1 MGGANL
7 VGVTIFFVLSGYLIT
22 SILLN
27 RGSLVTFYVRR
38 ARRLLPALFMW
49 LAVLIVVGAITARD
63 ALPTLLY
70 VANWT
75 STVTPLGHTW
85 SLSAEEQFYAL
96 WPLALTLWRRP
107 VWLLWAVAIGGAAA
121 RFLTPDQSLLVVAS
135 RFDALAWGCLLGL
148 GVVPKVPRM
157 AVALALAVFAWFTV
171 NGDVATMTRYGYTLT
186 AIASFLVMAV
196 LVRRPTGP
204 LAQPGL
210 MGIGRISYG
219 LYLWHF
225 PLAIGFYH
233 VLFRYDGQA
242 LVLAVGEP
250 ERIALTLGVIA
261 ATFACAGL
269 SWILVERRFL
279 QPSPRRIGA
288 SSIAIASGP
297 ALTRSPVRRLRDWR
311 PDLATSL
318 SGRRQAGANAPQVP
332 GEESHEPEHQ

>member
-1 MGGANL
+1 MEHETSSHHESLVYRPELDALRGIAVLLVIGGHLLIPGMGGANL

-27 RGSLVTFYVRR
+27 RGSLVSFYLRR
-38 ARRLLPALFMW
+38 ARRLLPALFTW

-63 ALPTLLY
+63 ALPTLFY

-75 STVTPLGHTW
+75 TTVTPLGHTW

-96 WPLALTLWRRP
+96 WPLALTLWKRP

-121 RFLTPDQSLLVVAS
+121 RFLAPDQGLIVAAS

-148 GVVPKVPRM
+148 GVVPRVPRLV
-157 AVALALAVFAWFTV
+157 VALAIGLLAWFTV
-171 NGDVATMTRYGYTLT
+171 EGTVATMNQYGYTLI
-186 AIASFLVMAV
+186 AIASFVVMAV
-196 LVRRPTGP
+196 LVRRPTGL
-204 LAQPGL
+204 LAHPGL

-233 VLFRYDGQA
+233 VLFRYDGPT
-242 LVLAVGEP
+242 LVQVVGGAEQ
-250 ERIALTLGVIA
+250 IALTLAVMA

-269 SWILVERRFL
+269 SWMLVERRFL
-279 QPSPRRIGA
+279 LPSSRPGTRTGVA
-288 SSIAIASGP
+288 AGSIQIAAG
-297 ALTRSPVRRLRDWR
+297 R
-311 PDLATSL
+311 P
-318 SGRRQAGANAPQVP
+318 
-332 GEESHEPEHQ
+332 